1 MRDLRRRLRQLPRER
16 RKEIGRAIR
25 AGRAVHDPRD
35 AGLAATWAERL
46 DTNRRF
52 WPWWIMPRTRPTG
65 WKAWAWIGHA
75 AWMVGAA
82 VYAVV
87 VAWPTVWPALP
98 GVWRWIIVGF
108 LAYGLLTLPV
118 ILWFI
123 LSAHWNAPEAA
134 RENRDLLAQ
143 PH

>member
-1 MRDLRRRLRQLPRER
+1 
-16 RKEIGRAIR
+16 
-25 AGRAVHDPRD
+25 
-35 AGLAATWAERL
+35 
-46 DTNRRF
+46 
-52 WPWWIMPRTRPTG
+52 
-65 WKAWAWIGHA
+65 
-75 AWMVGAA
+75 MVGAA